1 ARSSTRSCRTSASPS
16 ARAGSMAGRHLTFR
30 RSVRRSSVY
39 RASSTLRRSAACWS
53 KAINDQHHRTHL
65 ARKEHVM
72 IEENRRLTFSMDELA
87 TAVLSYLITS
97 KKMGEKDKLGK
108 IAVNEGGEV
117 GVLVTVV
124 PSTGEA
130 PSNMEIGTQVLGAL
144 LIAHC
149 IKRKVPL

>member
-1 ARSSTRSCRTSASPS
+1 
-16 ARAGSMAGRHLTFR
+16 
-30 RSVRRSSVY
+30 
-39 RASSTLRRSAACWS
+39 
-53 KAINDQHHRTHL
+53 
-65 ARKEHVM
+65 M

-87 TAVLSYLITS
+87 TAVLSYLVTS

-124 PSTGEA
+124 PATGEP
-130 PSNMEIGTQVLGAL
+130 PSSMEIGTQVLGAL

-149 IKRKVPL
+149 IKRKVPLPKRAAKSLVRNGDRVALVFSMQ